1 MKRLLIPALAASLL
15 MGCDGDD
22 PKSGLSSRVESATA
36 GSGAPTAAKAAT
48 STASANNAASGD
60 TNATP
65 AAASSLAVLPP
76 TAPPPLPEPVRDVV
90 RLGQT
95 SVSEGVLVDFIG
107 TIKEPFSLSADQIIY
122 LTDLGIPG
130 PAIQA
135 LLKRSALFADAP
147 APETQLAAAPQP
159 VSAPA
164 PAAASTNAARVAIA
178 TNAAPPVVG
187 PVQTIAQAPA
197 PAQGTTVIQA
207 PTTEVTVN
215 TFYDSLSAY
224 GSWVEVPEYGWC
236 WQPSVAAVNINW
248 QPYADNGAWLWTD
261 SGWYW
266 NSYYSWGWAPFHYG
280 RWHRAR
286 FGWCWV
292 PDTYWAPAWVTWRSS
307 DSYCGWAPLPPSARW
322 SVGVGL
328 VWHGRRAAIDC
339 DFGLIPDSFVYV
351 GWNRFCDP
359 HPWHHY
365 VPRRDTP
372 HIYAGTRIVN
382 DFRFHGGGSGRPDHA
397 GRDGHGGGGP
407 GIINHGPGIRPV
419 QPHMPGGVPTVQ
431 LASSRTVPTP
441 AAATGLVARPG
452 QNPHVLPVYRPTIAA
467 AATPA
472 PGSGSGSGA
481 GTGTGTRPPQFMP
494 PTRTQ
499 AVAAGSGR
507 TLLGNG
513 PAPQAPS
520 NPMAS
525 GGPTGPRIVAAQTAS
540 SAGTAMTPKPTPFA
554 NYETRPAPTVIPRS
568 SAGRDGATSPDRGL
582 PVPPR
587 GANSQLPSY
596 NPNAP
601 GDNHVLG
608 SASGANANPVGTPT
622 TEARLNTRRAE
633 TAPLDPNLQR
643 TLAGTSS
650 GAPAQANPVTGGPTI
665 VTPRPQ
671 TPRRVYP
678 SPSLSVGDGASVA
691 SPSPAPAPVQRYGS
705 PQGPSA
711 PVASGGSYGGSRSGN
726 SYGAPQAPAPVTPS
740 YPGGGGGGRNP
751 YSAPAPSQGSYSQPA
766 QSARSYSAPVQAPA
780 QAPAPSY
787 NPSPRV
793 SQPSYSPPVN
803 NTPPTRSY
811 SAPAPSQSSG
821 GGANGHVNN
830 NNKRN

>member
-22 PKSGLSSRVESATA
+22 PKSSLSSRVEAATA
-36 GSGAPTAAKAAT
+36 GSGAT
-48 STASANNAASGD
+48 STATASTNTAGATATNAASGG
-60 TNATP
+60 TNATT
-65 AAASSLAVLPP
+65 AVASGLAVLPP
-76 TAPPPLPEPVRDVV
+76 TVPPPLPEPVRDVV

-130 PAIQA
+130 PVIQA
-135 LLKRSALFADAP
+135 LLKRSALFADAQ
-147 APETQLAAAPQP
+147 APETQLASAPQP
-159 VSAPA
+159 PPA
-164 PAAASTNAARVAIA
+164 PAATNASPVAVS

-187 PVQTIAQAPA
+187 PVQAVAQPPAPA
-197 PAQGTTVIQA
+197 PGQATTVIQA

-322 SVGVGL
+322 TVGVGL

-382 DFRFHGGGSGRPDHA
+382 DFRHHGDGPGRPGHD
-397 GRDGHGGGGP
+397 GRDGRGGGGP
-407 GIINHGPGIRPV
+407 GIINHGPGTRPV

-431 LASSRTVPTP
+431 LASSRTVPSP
-441 AAATGLVARPG
+441 AAATGLVARAG
-452 QNPHVLPVYRPTIAA
+452 QNPHVLPVYRPTIAST
-467 AATPA
+467 ATP
-472 PGSGSGSGA
+472 GA
-481 GTGTGTRPPQFMP
+481 GTGAGNRPPQFMP

-499 AVAAGSGR
+499 PVASGASR
-507 TLLGNG
+507 TLMGNG
-513 PAPQAPS
+513 PASQAPS

-525 GGPTGPRIVAAQTAS
+525 GGPTGSRIVAAQNANATAP
-540 SAGTAMTPKPTPFA
+540 AAIPFA
-554 NYETRPAPTVIPRS
+554 NYETRPAPTVLPRS
-568 SAGRDGATSPDRGL
+568 TAGRDGSTSPDRGL

-587 GANSQLPSY
+587 GANSSLPSY

-608 SASGANANPVGTPT
+608 NSGAANPNPNLGGTAT
-622 TEARLNTRRAE
+622 TEPRLNTRRME
-633 TAPLDPNLQR
+633 TAPVNPNYQR
-643 TLAGTSS
+643 TLGGNPS
-650 GAPAQANPVTGGPTI
+650 GAPTQANPAVPATPSNPTAGGPTI
-665 VTPRPQ
+665 VTPRQQP
-671 TPRRVYP
+671 PRRVYP
-678 SPSLSVGDGASVA
+678 SPSLSVGDGSGVA
-691 SPSPAPAPVQRYGS
+691 SQSPAPAPAPAQRY
-705 PQGPSA
+705 PSA
-711 PVASGGSYGGSRSGN
+711 QSPAAPVNSGGNYAGGRGNSGTAYSAPPAPAPSYPGSSGN
-726 SYGAPQAPAPVTPS
+726 SY
-740 YPGGGGGGRNP
+740 
-751 YSAPAPSQGSYSQPA
+751 SAPASSQGNYSQPA
-766 QSARSYSAPVQAPA
+766 QSARSYSAPV

-811 SAPAPSQSSG
+811 SAPAPSQPSG
-821 GGANGHVNN
+821 GGNANGHVNN

>member
-1 MKRLLIPALAASLL
+1 MKRFLLPALTAALL
-15 MGCDGDD
+15 SGCDGDD
-22 PKSGLSSRVESATA
+22 PKPSLSSRVEAATA
-36 GSGAPTAAKAAT
+36 GSGATT
-48 STASANNAASGD
+48 STKTTGTSATHAASGGDND
-60 TNATP
+60 TT
-65 AAASSLAVLPP
+65 AAASGPAVLPP

-107 TIKEPFSLSADQIIY
+107 TIKEPFSLSADQVIY

-147 APETQLAAAPQP
+147 APEIQLAAAPQQP
-159 VSAPA
+159 PG
-164 PAAASTNAARVAIA
+164 PAATNAPPVAVA

-187 PVQTIAQAPA
+187 PVQSVAQPPAPA
-197 PAQGTTVIQA
+197 PGQATTVIQA

-322 SVGVGL
+322 TVGVGL
-328 VWHGRRAAIDC
+328 FWHGRRAAIDC

-382 DFRFHGGGSGRPDHA
+382 DFRFHGAGPGRPGHD
-397 GRDGHGGGGP
+397 GRGGGEP
-407 GIINHGPGIRPV
+407 GIINHGPGVRPV
-419 QPHMPGGVPTVQ
+419 EAHTPGGVPTVR

-452 QNPHVLPVYRPTIAA
+452 QNPHVLPVYRPTVAA
-467 AATPA
+467 AATP
-472 PGSGSGSGA
+472 GSGTSTGA
-481 GTGTGTRPPQFMP
+481 AAGTGTRPPQFMP

-499 AVAAGSGR
+499 AVAGGSSR
-507 TLLGNG
+507 TLLGDG
-513 PAPQAPS
+513 PALQGPS

-525 GGPTGPRIVAAQTAS
+525 GGPTGSRIVAAQSAS
-540 SAGTAMTPKPTPFA
+540 SAGVVSPTKPTPFA
-554 NYETRPAPTVIPRS
+554 NYDSRPAPTVIPRS
-568 SAGRDGATSPDRGL
+568 SSGRDGASSPDRGL

-596 NPNAP
+596 NPNAT

-608 SASGANANPVGTPT
+608 NAGGANPSPIGTPT
-622 TEARLNTRRAE
+622 PETRLNTRRAE
-633 TAPLDPNLQR
+633 TAPVDANVQR
-643 TLAGTSS
+643 TLGGASS
-650 GAPAQANPVTGGPTI
+650 GSPTQANPGAGGPTI

-678 SPSLSVGDGASVA
+678 SPSLSVGDGSGVA
-691 SPSPAPAPVQRYGS
+691 SPSAATAPVQRFPSSQSPSAPVNSGGNYAGGRGNSGTSYTAPPAPAP
-705 PQGPSA
+705 
-711 PVASGGSYGGSRSGN
+711 
-726 SYGAPQAPAPVTPS
+726 S
-740 YPGGGGGGRNP
+740 YPGSGGNS

-766 QSARSYSAPVQAPA
+766 QSTRSYSAPVQAPA
-780 QAPAPSY
+780 
-787 NPSPRV
+787 
-793 SQPSYSPPVN
+793 PSYSPPVN

-811 SAPAPSQSSG
+811 SAPAPSQPSG
-821 GGANGHVNN
+821 GGSANGHVNN